1 MIRAVLD
8 TNVLV
13 SSILSPGAVPGRI
26 VRAWEAHAFEL
37 CPSDLLFLEV
47 VEVMRRPH
55 IQKMAKFGAG
65 QIEELLELLLRI
77 STIVPGPLNVEPV
90 VADDPDDDMVLAT
103 AVAGRADVIV
113 SGDRHLLV
121 IREHRSIS
129 IVTPRQFLDL
139 LEAEPA

>member
-1 MIRAVLD
+1 MIRTVLD

-26 VRAWEAHAFEL
+26 VRAWEDHAFEL
-37 CPSDLLFLEV
+37 CLSEPLFLEIA
-47 VEVMRRPH
+47 EVLRRPH
-55 IQKMAKFGAG
+55 IRKMAKLGAG

-77 STIVPGPLNVEPV
+77 STVVARPLNIQPV
-90 VADDPDDDMVLAT
+90 VADDPDDDIVLAT

-121 IREHRSIS
+121 IREHRSIP
-129 IVTPRQFLDL
+129 IITPRQFLDL

>member
-13 SSILSPGAVPGRI
+13 SSILSPSAVPGRI
-26 VRAWEAHAFEL
+26 VRAWECHAFEL
-37 CPSDLLFLEV
+37 CLSEPLFLEV
-47 VEVMRRPH
+47 VEVLRRPH
-55 IQKMAKFGAG
+55 IRKMARLGAG

-77 STIVPGPLNVEPV
+77 ATIVPGPLRIEPV
-90 VADDPDDDMVLAT
+90 VADDPDDDVVLAT

-113 SGDRHLLV
+113 SGDRHLLA
-121 IREHRSIS
+121 IREHRSIP